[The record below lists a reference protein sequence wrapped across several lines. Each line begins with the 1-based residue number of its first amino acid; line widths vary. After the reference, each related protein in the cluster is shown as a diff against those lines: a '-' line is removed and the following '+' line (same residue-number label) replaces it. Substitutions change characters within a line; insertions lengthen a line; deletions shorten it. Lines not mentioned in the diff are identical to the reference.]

1 MWAILPSDE
10 GFERKLGLALGRLGA
25 LCPRLFY
32 FKPIDAMHLRRAI
45 TLVKIIACVLLSNHA
60 AAQTAKQLNTL
71 EDIFAAVRTCWKAPK
86 ISGPA
91 DLVVRLSFTRD
102 GKILGK
108 AHITYENKAVS
119 IETRLLYRFAAMEAF
134 KRCTPLPLSLDLGEA
149 IAGKPINFRFRNNAA
164 LRTSFSSEDAIVSLN
179 PFAHNGV
186 VELAESKVTKNEIWC
201 GVECSVGRRR
211 CGPYG

>member
-1 MWAILPSDE
+1 M
-10 GFERKLGLALGRLGA
+10 
-25 LCPRLFY
+25 
-32 FKPIDAMHLRRAI
+32 DAMYLLRAI
-45 TLVKIIACVLLSNHA
+45 VLSQTIAMVLLSNHA

-119 IETRLLYRFAAMEAF
+119 VETRLLYRFAAMEAF
-134 KRCTPLPLSLDLGEA
+134 KRCTPLPLSPDLGEA
-149 IAGKPINFRFRNNAA
+149 IAGKPINFRFRNIAG
-164 LRTSFSSEDAIVSLN
+164 LRSSSNSEEMVVGLGLFTSKW
-179 PFAHNGV
+179 G
-186 VELAESKVTKNEIWC
+186 C
-201 GVECSVGRRR
+201 
-211 CGPYG
+211 

>member
-10 GFERKLGLALGRLGA
+10 GFERELGLALGRLGA
-25 LCPRLFY
+25 LCPRISYL
-32 FKPIDAMHLRRAI
+32 KPIDAMHLRRAI
-45 TLVKIIACVLLSNHA
+45 ILAQMIAMVLLSNHA

-119 IETRLLYRFAAMEAF
+119 VETRLLYRFAAMEAF
-134 KRCTPLPLSLDLGEA
+134 KRCTPLPLSPDLGEA
-149 IAGKPINFRFRNNAA
+149 IAGKPINFRFRNSAA
-164 LRTSFSSEDAIVSLN
+164 LRTSFSSEDAVVSLS
-179 PFAHNGV
+179 PFARNGV
-186 VELAESKVTKNEIWC
+186 VE
-201 GVECSVGRRR
+201 
-211 CGPYG
+211 

>member
-1 MWAILPSDE
+1 MFAIPARAILPSDE
-10 GFERKLGLALGRLGA
+10 GFERELGLALGRLGA
-25 LCPRLFY
+25 LCPRISYL
-32 FKPIDAMHLRRAI
+32 KPIDAMQLRRAI
-45 TLVKIIACVLLSNHA
+45 ILAQMIAMVLLSNHA

-119 IETRLLYRFAAMEAF
+119 VETRLLYRFAAMEAF
-134 KRCTPLPLSLDLGEA
+134 KRCTPLPLSPDLGEA
-149 IAGKPINFRFRNNAA
+149 IAGKPINFRFRNIAA
-164 LRTSFSSEDAIVSLN
+164 LRTSSSSEDAVVSLG
-179 PFAHNGV
+179 PFTRNGV
-186 VELAESKVTKNEIWC
+186 VE
-201 GVECSVGRRR
+201 
-211 CGPYG
+211 